1 MSVSPVY
8 LLDSNVFIE
17 AKRRYYAFD
26 IAPAFWQALIRLT
39 AVGKVKSIDRVKNE
53 IDRGKDDLS
62 IWINGEFRDAF
73 ATTDNPDVLV
83 VYGDIIAWSQN
94 QIQFSDAAKAEFAR
108 LDNADAWVVAYAAT
122 YEYVVVTHEEF
133 IRDVRQRIPI
143 PNVCLEFGVSYI
155 DTFQMLRALDVKLG

>member
-1 MSVSPVY
+1 MSDSPIY
-8 LLDSNVFIE
+8 LLDSNVFIQ
-17 AKRRYYAFD
+17 AKRQYYAFD
-26 IAPAFWQALIRLT
+26 IAPAFWQALISL
-39 AVGKVKSIDRVKNE
+39 ADSGNVKSIDRVKNE

-73 ATTDNPDVLV
+73 ATTDDPEVLAA
-83 VYGDIIAWSQN
+83 YSDIIAWSQK

-108 LDNADAWVVAYAAT
+108 LDNADAWVVACAVA

-133 IRDVRQRIPI
+133 KRDARQRIPI